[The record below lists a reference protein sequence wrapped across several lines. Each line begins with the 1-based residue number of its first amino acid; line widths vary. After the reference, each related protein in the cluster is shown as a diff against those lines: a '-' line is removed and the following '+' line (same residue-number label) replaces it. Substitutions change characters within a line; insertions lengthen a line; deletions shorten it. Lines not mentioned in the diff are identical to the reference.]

1 MTDTDLP
8 EDWDR
13 YDPNNH
19 ELTGQPGYEA
29 ARAKARDRAG
39 VFPLTEQDLDEI
51 EEAWRAGLTSSRA
64 WANLAQD
71 QVRRLLNE
79 VYRLRGLT

>member
-8 EDWDR
+8 GKPD
-13 YDPNNH
+13 
-19 ELTGQPGYEA
+19 YEA
-29 ARAKARDRAG
+29 ARTKARNQRAG
-39 VFPLTEQDLDEI
+39 VFALTEQDLDEI
-51 EEAWRAGLTSSRA
+51 EEAWSAGLTSSRA
-64 WANLAQD
+64 WADLAQR